1 MDLFRVLPLSSALAA
16 HLLAQAPAT
25 PAPPAPPSIL
35 GFALT
40 GSTTIGSQYIFRG
53 LTQTDGRP
61 TVQAELDL
69 VHPTGFYVS
78 AALSNISWITDQFSS
93 GPVSAPVEVDLFG
106 GYKWGFAKDWT
117 LDLGAY
123 RYLYPGDYKSLPGY
137 NPNTTEAYLGL
148 SFR

>member
-69 VHPTGFYVS
+69 V
-78 AALSNISWITDQFSS
+78 LR
-93 GPVSAPVEVDLFG
+93 G
-106 GYKWGFAKDWT
+106 G
-117 LDLGAY
+117 
-123 RYLYPGDYKSLPGY
+123 
-137 NPNTTEAYLGL
+137 E
-148 SFR
+148 